1 MTFIFKKCNGSTN
14 FLTHYIKAF
23 IGVKIKN
30 RIIGLYDNDSAAIA
44 ELENLKAITEFPSNI
59 KIMKLPYINIA
70 QNYPTIGPT
79 DINYMDI
86 NGLACSIELFLGSD
100 VLKDEN
106 GNFEPIRWKSYIDK
120 IKKYQGEIQN
130 KSLIQDRFKEKLKEH
145 TKNNYEEMHILIN
158 NIINI

>member
-1 MTFIFKKCNGSTN
+1 MP
-14 FLTHYIKAF
+14 
-23 IGVKIKN
+23 KIQRQYKFFDTLYKSFYRCKNKN

-44 ELENLKAITEFPSNI
+44 ELENLRTITEMPSNI

-100 VLKDEN
+100 ILKDET
-106 GNFEPIRWKSYIDK
+106 GNFEPIRWKSYIDR

-130 KSLIQDRFKEKLKEH
+130 KSLIQDRFREKIKEQKKD
-145 TKNNYEEMHILIN
+145 NYEEMHILIS
-158 NIINI
+158 NIINIWK

>member
-1 MTFIFKKCNGSTN
+1 M
-14 FLTHYIKAF
+14 THYIKAF

-44 ELENLKAITEFPSNI
+44 ELENLRTITEMPSNI

-100 VLKDEN
+100 ILKDET
-106 GNFEPIRWKSYIDK
+106 GNFEPIRWKSYIDR

-130 KSLIQDRFKEKLKEH
+130 KSLIQYRFREKIKEQKKD
-145 TKNNYEEMHILIN
+145 NYEEMHILIS
-158 NIINI
+158 NIINIWK